1 VPDSLLEAVVS
12 IGRDLDLE
20 TVLRRIVKAATS
32 LVECE
37 YGALGV
43 IGDDGRLAQFIPVGV
58 TEEEIAGIHHWPEG
72 HGILGQLIKEPQVL
86 RLDDIAAA
94 SESYGFPPGH
104 PHMRTFLGVP
114 LTVGDRVFGNL
125 YLADKT
131 DGRLFTEQDE
141 RVVQALAAAAG
152 VAVEN
157 ARRYEETR
165 DRESWLDASGQITR
179 ELLSGGQTDDAL
191 RTLAT
196 SARHMSDAAVTAVVV
211 PATGD
216 DHLLVTAVD
225 GDDTLLG
232 AVVPIQGTVIGSVY
246 STGESVAVA
255 SQAHLDDAPLIS
267 RMPDGPALAV
277 ALGTTEQVR
286 GVLVLCKDVGATPF
300 THGVLRMVQQFCE
313 QAGIALELADARRRA
328 ERASL
333 IDDRTRIA
341 RDLHDIVIQRL
352 FASAM
357 SLTGAVRRVDDA
369 KVSQQLTGVVDDLD
383 ATIQQIRST
392 IFALQTREDGHGPHG
407 LRNRIQ
413 AVTSRAT
420 EQLGF
425 APAVRLEGLLDTDV
439 SDDLAADAVAVVQEL
454 MTNVVRH
461 ARATRVG
468 LAVRL
473 DDHVFTI
480 SVDDN
485 GIGIDDPGRRS
496 GLANLAHRAE
506 RHGGRLDVGTGAHG
520 GTVVTWHV
528 PS

>member
-1 VPDSLLEAVVS
+1 MSWGCDGPGRLTYGHHGLQHRHWHRPRRPRTPQPGGMLRPHRDGSHRPDRLHRRGSARHSTGELRARRRRCGDPDPCGVQARRRRSVGRRGVRGGRLRRCDDDRLVGRPDRPCRSGHRPGRSWAGASRSVDALGTRRPPGVHSNRAGDGARATYRVVVAGDVAEWGRGGRVPDSLLEAVVS

-58 TEEEIAGIHHWPEG
+58 TEEEIAGVHHWPEG

-232 AVVPIQGTVIGSVY
+232 AVVPIQGTVIGRSEEHT
-246 STGESVAVA
+246 SELQSRG
-255 SQAHLDDAPLIS
+255 HLVCRL
-267 RMPDGPALAV
+267 L
-277 ALGTTEQVR
+277 
-286 GVLVLCKDVGATPF
+286 
-300 THGVLRMVQQFCE
+300 
-313 QAGIALELADARRRA
+313 LEKKKRARY
-328 ERASL
+328 
-333 IDDRTRIA
+333 
-341 RDLHDIVIQRL
+341 
-352 FASAM
+352 F
-357 SLTGAVRRVDDA
+357 
-369 KVSQQLTGVVDDLD
+369 
-383 ATIQQIRST
+383 
-392 IFALQTREDGHGPHG
+392 
-407 LRNRIQ
+407 
-413 AVTSRAT
+413 
-420 EQLGF
+420 
-425 APAVRLEGLLDTDV
+425 
-439 SDDLAADAVAVVQEL
+439 
-454 MTNVVRH
+454 
-461 ARATRVG
+461 
-468 LAVRL
+468 
-473 DDHVFTI
+473 
-480 SVDDN
+480 N
-485 GIGIDDPGRRS
+485 G
-496 GLANLAHRAE
+496 
-506 RHGGRLDVGTGAHG
+506 
-520 GTVVTWHV
+520 
-528 PS
+528 